1 MIGVLKLVSPISD
14 VHLSTPIL
22 LSSQILTIM
31 YSVTSAFA
39 TIDADIRFTG
49 STEYSARAFR
59 MALVYESQSNIF
71 SDLSMTL
78 NMRIS

>member
-1 MIGVLKLVSPISD
+1 
-14 VHLSTPIL
+14 
-22 LSSQILTIM
+22 M

-59 MALVYESQSNIF
+59 MALVYESQSSI
-71 SDLSMTL
+71 SDITNTL
-78 NMRIS
+78 NMGKT